1 MTYKNNYQRKQAVW
15 REKWLKKVEKR
26 QKQKA
31 LINFRKAAY
40 EAGESLR
47 EAFVSYGSAISDMVD
62 LIKKSVNEIYETLLK
77 PEVIEE
83 LKRLQKES
91 KNT

>member
-1 MTYKNNYQRKQAVW
+1 MMYKNNYQRKRDVW
-15 REKWLKKVEKR
+15 REKWMKKVEER

-40 EAGESLR
+40 EAGVSLQ
-47 EAFVSYGSAISDMVD
+47 EAFVVLGNAISEVA
-62 LIKKSVNEIYETLLK
+62 ISIGNCCNEIIDTLQK

-83 LKRLQKES
+83 LKRLQEKE
-91 KNT
+91 NE

>member
-1 MTYKNNYQRKQAVW
+1 MKYKNNYQRKQSVW
-15 REKWLKKVEKR
+15 REKWMKKVEER

-47 EAFVSYGSAISDMVD
+47 EAFVNLGSSILDMVD
-62 LIKKSVNEIYETLLK
+62 LIRTAVNDIYETLSK

-83 LKRLQKES
+83 L
-91 KNT
+91 

>member
-1 MTYKNNYQRKQAVW
+1 MKYKNNYQRKQAIW
-15 REKWLKKVEKR
+15 REKWLKKVEER

-31 LINFRKAAY
+31 LINFRKVAY

-47 EAFVSYGSAISDMVD
+47 EAFVNICSSILDMSDP
-62 LIKKSVNEIYETLLK
+62 IKTAVNDIYETLSK

-83 LKRLQKES
+83 LKKLHGES
-91 KNT
+91 KNI